1 MNILVTGGAG
11 FIASNFIRL
20 LLTEHPEHNIVN
32 LDAMTY
38 AGNKHTIEQFDKH
51 QNYKFIEGNI
61 YDQKLVELIL
71 KLSKIDAIINFAAE
85 THVDRSITSAQP
97 FVHANVEGTRAL
109 LDAARI
115 FGIKKFVQISTDEVY
130 GTAAEGVFTETKLL
144 TPRSPYSASKA
155 AAEHLV
161 YSYFV
166 TYGLPVLTTRSSNNY
181 GPYQYP
187 EKFIPLAITNL
198 IEGQKIPVYGA
209 GKNIRDWLHVI
220 DNCRAINLVI
230 EKGRI
235 GEVYNIGGGNEWEN
249 ISIARQ
255 IANAFGKGDEA
266 IEFVTDRPGHD
277 FRYALSSE
285 KIKQELG
292 WKPEIHFEEGLTET
306 IKWYKD
312 NEWWWK
318 PLKAR
323 NKK

>member
-32 LDAMTY
+32 LDALTY

-61 YDQKLVELIL
+61 CDQKLVELIL
-71 KLSKIDAIINFAAE
+71 KLSKIDIIINFAAE
-85 THVDRSITSAQP
+85 THVDRSITSAHP
-97 FVHANVEGTRAL
+97 FVHTNVEGTRAL

-115 FGIKKFVQISTDEVY
+115 IGIKKFVQISTDEVY

-220 DNCRAINLVI
+220 DNCRAINLVM
-230 EKGRI
+230 EKGKF
-235 GEVYNIGGGNEWEN
+235 GEVYNIGAGNEWEN

-255 IANAFGKGDEA
+255 IAKAFGKGDDA

-292 WKPEIHFEEGLTET
+292 WKPEINFEEGLNET

-318 PLKAR
+318 PLKSI